1 MTTIEVDDPQRAGAT
16 PGRTDGAPVMACF
29 ARQPI
34 LNRDGMLCGFELKLH
49 CVDEPTADEGAA
61 ASARVEQTAHPTA
74 NLVDADT
81 AAGEAQPSAAVQP
94 TFTQTVVA
102 ALMDSGMCGA
112 LNDHPGYV
120 DVSREM
126 LFDDALE
133 VVPAERFMFEIQP
146 DIEVDDALI
155 ARIVVL
161 HARRYRFVLDA
172 VVVPNDTFAR
182 LLPYAEGVKIDFPRI
197 SRALLP
203 KLSTVLKSAGKLL
216 IAAGIDAQEDFET
229 ALNLGFDRFQ
239 GYFFARAH
247 TASLRR
253 VSAPRHA
260 LLNLLQLL
268 AGDPTVAQLEAEL
281 KLNPV
286 LVMHL
291 MKLANSSGLAVGH
304 KVTTLREAINATGTN
319 RIARWT
325 QLLLYA
331 DGRKVALEDDP
342 LLQLA
347 ATRARF
353 MELAVLR
360 LPRRGRRGVSDR
372 RVLVRRCG
380 VRRFARKHLER
391 ADFVKADSDG
401 DLTSRRRAG
410 LTVIRRGCAGARCM
424 DGDRSRVRAACAVD
438 GERSRGARVGRG
450 GVGRRCRSQR
460 RGERLGAYRGLIRR
474 IDPDEPVRGPRPG
487 FGARRQP
494 GGKPDCLPLH
504 SISISRIGA
513 WEKKRPNSRASSFR
527 AAISP
532 CEIRRGSS
540 AWLQSPYSSA
550 TVD

>member
-1 MTTIEVDDPQRAGAT
+1 MSSIEVDDPSRAGDE
-16 PGRTDGAPVMACF
+16 PGRADGASIKPCF

-34 LNRDGMLCGFELKLH
+34 LDRDGMLCGYELKLH
-49 CVDEPTADEGAA
+49 CVNEAPAGETTDGTDAPGHTVPDDVTAA
-61 ASARVEQTAHPTA
+61 AAAEGEPRV
-74 NLVDADT
+74 
-81 AAGEAQPSAAVQP
+81 AVQP
-94 TFTQTVVA
+94 TFTQSVVT
-102 ALMDSGMCGA
+102 ALMHSGVRGA
-112 LNDHPGYV
+112 LAGHLAHL
-120 DVSREM
+120 DVNREM
-126 LFDDALE
+126 LFDEALE
-133 VVPAERFMFEIQP
+133 LLPAERFLFELQP
-146 DIEVDDALI
+146 DIEVDDELV

-172 VVVPNDTFAR
+172 VVVPSDTFAR
-182 LLPYAEGVKIDFPRI
+182 LLPYAERVKIDLPHI

-216 IAAGIDAQEDFET
+216 IAQGIEAQEDFET
-229 ALNLGFDRFQ
+229 ALNLGFDKFQ
-239 GYFFARAH
+239 GYYFARAQ
-247 TASLRR
+247 TATLRK

-360 LPRRGRRGVSDR
+360 LPKAGRDEADAAFLTGVFSFVDAVFGGSIENTLNVLTLSKPIQAAILRREGVLGLLLSVVD
-372 RVLVRRCG
+372 
-380 VRRFARKHLER
+380 ALER
-391 ADFVKADSDG
+391 GEWKEIESVCVE
-401 DLTSRRRAG
+401 LTP
-410 LTVIRRGCAGARCM
+410 LTVREVAELGLVAAAWAGVA
-424 DGDRSRVRAACAVD
+424 DRSAEAK
-438 GERSRGARVGRG
+438 GLERI
-450 GVGRRCRSQR
+450 
-460 RGERLGAYRGLIRR
+460 E
-474 IDPDEPVRGPRPG
+474 D
-487 FGARRQP
+487 
-494 GGKPDCLPLH
+494 
-504 SISISRIGA
+504 
-513 WEKKRPNSRASSFR
+513 
-527 AAISP
+527 
-532 CEIRRGSS
+532 
-540 AWLQSPYSSA
+540 
-550 TVD
+550 